1 MSSSPKKLLRR
12 KKANPEGQMS
22 LVEHLQELRRRL
34 IISMIALAVGTVIGF
49 IWYQHSAFG
58 VSSLGDIL
66 RGPYCSLPP
75 EKRATFTLDGEC
87 RLIATAPF
95 EALLLRLK
103 VGALAG
109 AVFASPVW
117 LYQIWAFI
125 TPGLMKNERKWTFT
139 FVSVAVLLFVSG
151 AVLAYFV
158 VEFGLEFLLG
168 IGAEFQV
175 TALSG
180 GRYFDFLLAL
190 LAIFGVSFEV
200 PLIIAMLNVAG
211 VLSYEAIKDKRS
223 IIIMLLFIFAA
234 VMTPGQDP
242 FSMLVLA
249 LALTILVEISIQFTR
264 LNDKRR
270 KVERPDWLDTDDE
283 QASPL
288 ATQAA
293 PIAPSGPITPSA
305 SPTTIE
311 GSNYDDII

>member
-1 MSSSPKKLLRR
+1 
-12 KKANPEGQMS
+12 MS

-34 IISMIALAVGTVIGF
+34 IISMIALAVGTVVGF
-49 IWYQHSAFG
+49 IWYQHSVFG
-58 VSSLGDIL
+58 ISSLGDIL

-75 EKRATFTLDGEC
+75 EKRAVFTLDGEC

-249 LALTILVEISIQFTR
+249 LALTLLVEIAIQFTR

-270 KVERPDWLDTDDE
+270 KVERPDWLDTEDE

-288 ATQAA
+288 ATTAT
-293 PIAPSGPITPSA
+293 PIAPSAPITPSSSLANIKDAA
-305 SPTTIE
+305 SVDR
-311 GSNYDDII
+311 NYDDII